1 MTCGNLPNHDHI
13 THYVKPTKVRD
24 DGSIDGSIFRQS
36 ALDDD
41 GISVN
46 WLEFF
51 DRENES
57 ERLREVAMSIQ
68 RETSRDGRFAE
79 MNVGDVVGCLVARGC
94 SGQRE
99 ARPTRG
105 SEWPWSRPIA
115 LPDSRSSHPGFRGEQ
130 AGSRCNRR
138 LRSSCACT
146 TCAKTTFTGR
156 ECPLNAH
163 AHGSKSGLGPI

>member
-94 SGQRE
+94 SGSVRHDPQE
-99 ARPTRG
+99 ARNGHGPDPSHCLIQGLPT
-105 SEWPWSRPIA
+105 
-115 LPDSRSSHPGFRGEQ
+115 PDSEENKLAADAIADCVRAAHVPPVLKRRSRD
-130 AGSRCNRR
+130 A
-138 LRSSCACT
+138 
-146 TCAKTTFTGR
+146 
-156 ECPLNAH
+156 NAH
-163 AHGSKSGLGPI
+163 